1 MVFRILLGAYFSYMF
16 VFFVTSGATIARWCK
31 GLVFWCRGGGHMCEK
46 HFKYRCFLMVPHF
59 SISWYFG
66 VLRSTFG
73 RRFGSFLE
81 AWGSKSVFGEVSV
94 TG

>member
-1 MVFRILLGAYFSYMF
+1 MLKLYAGV
-16 VFFVTSGATIARWCK
+16 K
-31 GLVFWCRGGGHMCEK
+31 GLFFGAVVVEILAELDGQMCEK
-46 HFKYRCFLMVPHF
+46 HSKYLCVLKVLHF